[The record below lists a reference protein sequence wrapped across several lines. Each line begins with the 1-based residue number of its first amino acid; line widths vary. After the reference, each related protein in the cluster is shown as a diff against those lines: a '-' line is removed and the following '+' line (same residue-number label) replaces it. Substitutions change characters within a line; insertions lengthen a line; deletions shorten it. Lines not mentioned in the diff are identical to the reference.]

1 MLAICWEKRKR
12 YEQTKQTRVVR
23 TRQLT
28 FDFNSLYQGLSLSTE
43 ESISFQDVLPGAES
57 VCGS

>member
-12 YEQTKQTRVVR
+12 HEQTKQTHVVR
-23 TRQLT
+23 KRQLT